1 MDNFIEQLYYGN
13 INPQD
18 RCCPKGSEAL
28 KIEHRVSELE
38 EAARN
43 HLSDSDKHILDDF
56 CKAQLDLLCI
66 SNLDA
71 FMNGFR
77 LGAKMAVDT
86 FCTEAAPFEQIKD

>member
-13 INPQD
+13 INPQA
-18 RCCPKGSEAL
+18 RCCPNGSEAL
-28 KIEHRVSELE
+28 EIQRRVSTLE
-38 EAARN
+38 EVVRS
-43 HLSDSDKHILDDF
+43 HLSDSDKYILDDF

-86 FCTEAAPFEQIKD
+86 FCTETAPFEQIRE

>member
-13 INPQD
+13 INPQA
-18 RCCPKGSEAL
+18 RCCPNGSEAL
-28 KIEHRVSELE
+28 EIERRVSTLE
-38 EAARN
+38 EVVRS
-43 HLSDSDKHILDDF
+43 HLSDSNKHVLDDF

-86 FCTEAAPFEQIKD
+86 FCTEASPFEPTKE

>member
-13 INPQD
+13 INPQA

-28 KIEHRVSELE
+28 EIERRVSTLE
-38 EAARN
+38 EVVRN
-43 HLSDSDKHILDDF
+43 HLSDFDNHILDDF

-77 LGAKMAVDT
+77 LGARMAVDT
-86 FCTEAAPFEQIKD
+86 FCTEVAPFKQIKE